1 MPGEDV
7 IKIPNAIKLQ
17 GLPDDTCFTTF
28 AELLLALTKY
38 MSLEIPA
45 SITNVVVSNV
55 QPLDD
60 QRNAVWFRMSNGGDF
75 LGIYIFSGG
84 SWIPIYPL
92 PGQFMRIPGN
102 SQFPPAGYVL
112 GNDPSLGLT
121 AAQIAHIESQWL
133 LDPTLT
139 FWVIFDVCRIP
150 I

>member
-1 MPGEDV
+1 MPDI

-28 AELLLALTKY
+28 AELLKALVEF

-75 LGIYIFSGG
+75 IGIYIFSGG
-84 SWIPIYPL
+84 TWIQIYPV
-92 PGQFMRIPGN
+92 PGVQFLRIAGD
-102 SQFPPAGYVL
+102 STLPPAGYVL

-121 AAQIAHIESQWL
+121 AAQIAHIEGQWL